1 MLGKHLQHVCV
12 WFVVR
17 FIFVFYFFLIY
28 LLLLF
33 MGFFFESVK
42 DFRNLNLGRFCGFF
56 FLFFPFSPSLPHI
69 SVLLFNI
76 IVLPV
81 S

>member
-1 MLGKHLQHVCV
+1 MLGKHLEHVCV

-33 MGFFFESVK
+33 VGVFFESVK
-42 DFRNLNLGRFCGFF
+42 DFRNLNLGRFCFF
-56 FLFFPFSPSLPHI
+56 FSFSPSLPHI
-69 SVLLFNI
+69 CVFLFNI